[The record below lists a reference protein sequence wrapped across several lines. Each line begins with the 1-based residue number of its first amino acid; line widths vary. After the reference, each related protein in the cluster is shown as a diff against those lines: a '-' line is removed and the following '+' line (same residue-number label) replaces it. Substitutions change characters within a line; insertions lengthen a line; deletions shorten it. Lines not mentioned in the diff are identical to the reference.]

1 MSGSRVCWHLHAQG
15 QHAPCKALCPCSCC
29 RRAGRDPAGDSQ
41 RHPLQGTPAT
51 AVTGEAV
58 VVRRAPDLEA
68 LQVELQRVLD
78 AGGRGIWRVFGR

>member
-1 MSGSRVCWHLHAQG
+1 MLASPGQLGPPVCLPTCLH
-15 QHAPCKALCPCSCC
+15 

-68 LQVELQRVLD
+68 LRGELQRVLD
-78 AGGRGIWRVFGR
+78 SGGRGAPTLKISRASAV